1 MVQDN
6 KTVNNN
12 INGINDYNYI
22 DFSFDSITGLTYG
35 KKLGGKKGISFESN
49 PRKYEHVINEIK
61 SNEKLSN
68 DKIINQS
75 PLNIKINDFNK
86 HKFDFVTCLG
96 GTSILDGIGETR
108 TLLYKSLMLS
118 SKFVYINQ
126 TNYDSDVFLFKKG
139 FKTNISDWSRNTN
152 HLTSNIYFNLLF
164 DFYKKG
170 YIEDYIIY
178 YTIPIKDSKD
188 STIHP
193 LNSPK
198 NQPTF
203 NDESH
208 PAKNE
213 HIKFKH
219 IYKYLN
225 VLITIN
231 GYKKIDELLERINNK
246 KHILYDSR
254 TGIYDDS
261 TEEFIDKTNKKGKN
275 IFGKVNKYLN
285 SDI

>member
-1 MVQDN
+1 MVQEK
-6 KTVNNN
+6 KTVNDKRNS
-12 INGINDYNYI
+12 INEYNYL

-35 KKLGGKKGISFESN
+35 KKLGGNKGISFESDS
-49 PRKYEHVINEIK
+49 RKYEHVIEKIK
-61 SNEKLSN
+61 SNDKLSK
-68 DKIINQS
+68 DKIINDN
-75 PLNIKINDFNK
+75 PLDIKINPYNK

-96 GTSILDGIGETR
+96 GTSILDGIDETR
-108 TLLYKSLMLS
+108 TLLFKSLLLS

-139 FKTNISDWSRNTN
+139 FKTNISDWTRNTN
-152 HLTSNIYFNLLF
+152 HVTSNIYFNLLF

-170 YIEDYIIY
+170 YIEDFIIY

-213 HIKFKH
+213 HINFKN

-225 VLITIN
+225 VLITVT
-231 GYKKIDELLERINNK
+231 GYKKIDEVLDKINNK

-261 TEEFIDKTNKKGKN
+261 TEEFIDKKNKKGKN
-275 IFGKVNKYLN
+275 IFGKVNQYLN
-285 SDI
+285 TDV

>member
-1 MVQDN
+1 MVQDK
-6 KTVNNN
+6 KTVTEKTKR
-12 INGINDYNYI
+12 ITKYNYI
-22 DFSFDSITGLTYG
+22 DFSFDSVTGLTYG
-35 KKLGGKKGISFESN
+35 KKLGGKQGISFESD
-49 PRKYEHVINEIK
+49 PRKYENVIEKIK
-61 SNEKLSN
+61 TNEKLSN
-68 DKIINQS
+68 DKIMNEN
-75 PLNIKINDFNK
+75 PLDIKINPYNK

-96 GTSILDGIGETR
+96 GTSVLDGIAQTR
-108 TLLYKSLMLS
+108 TLIFKSLMLS

-152 HLTSNIYFNLLF
+152 HLTSNVYFNLLF
-164 DFYKKG
+164 DLYKMG
-170 YIEDYIIY
+170 YIEDFIIY

-188 STIHP
+188 SIIHP

-203 NDESH
+203 SDDAH

-213 HIKFKH
+213 NIRFKN

-225 VLITIN
+225 VLITN
-231 GYKKIDELLERINNK
+231 TGYKKIDDVLGKINND

-261 TEEFIDKTNKKGKN
+261 TEEFIDRSNRRGKN
-275 IFGKVNKYLN
+275 IFGKVNQYLN
-285 SDI
+285 SDV